1 MLRILEIAWLCVAIA
16 TFCAA
21 MFQLFTEEES
31 WWFLLIGTAIATAMY
46 MVRRKQRMKMEDYI
60 RKQQD
65 TARYH

>member
-16 TFCAA
+16 TFGTAL
-21 MFQLFTEEES
+21 FQFFTGEES
-31 WWFLLIGTAIATAMY
+31 WWFLLIGTVIATAMY
-46 MVRRKQRMKMEDYI
+46 LVRRKQRMKMEDYS

>member
-16 TFCAA
+16 TLCTAL
-21 MFQLFTEEES
+21 FQFFTGEES
-31 WWFLLIGTAIATAMY
+31 WWFLLIGTMIATAMY
-46 MVRRKQRMKMEDYI
+46 LVRRKQRMKMEDYS

>member
-21 MFQLFTEEES
+21 LFQFFTGEES
-31 WWFLLIGTAIATAMY
+31 WWFLLTGTAIATAMF
-46 MVRRKQRMKMEDYI
+46 MVRRKQRMKMDEYS

-65 TARYH
+65 AARYH

>member
-21 MFQLFTEEES
+21 LFQLFTGEES
-31 WWFLLIGTAIATAMY
+31 WWFLLIGTAIAATMY
-46 MVRRKQRMKMEDYI
+46 LVRKKQRMKMEEYA

-65 TARYH
+65 AARYH

>member
-21 MFQLFTEEES
+21 MFQLFTDEES

-46 MVRRKQRMKMEDYI
+46 MVRRKQRMKMDDYS

>member
-21 MFQLFTEEES
+21 LFQFFTGEES
-31 WWFLLIGTAIATAMY
+31 WWFLLIGTAIASAMF
-46 MVRRKQRMKMEDYI
+46 MVRRKQRMKMDDYA

>member
-16 TFCAA
+16 TFCTAL
-21 MFQLFTEEES
+21 FQYFTGEES
-31 WWFLLIGTAIATAMY
+31 WWFLLIGTVIATAMFL
-46 MVRRKQRMKMEDYI
+46 VRRKQRIKMDDYT

>member
-21 MFQLFTEEES
+21 MFQFFTGEDS
-31 WWFLLIGTAIATAMY
+31 WWYLLIFTGIGIGMY
-46 MVRRKQRMKMEDYI
+46 MVRRRQRLKMDDYT

-65 TARYH
+65 AARYH

>member
-21 MFQLFTEEES
+21 LFQFFTGEES
-31 WWFLLIGTAIATAMY
+31 WWFLLIGTAIAVTMF
-46 MVRRKQRMKMEDYI
+46 MVRRKQRMKMEEYI

-65 TARYH
+65 AGRYH

>member
-16 TFCAA
+16 TFCTAL
-21 MFQLFTEEES
+21 FQLFTDEDS
-31 WWFLLIGTAIATAMY
+31 WWFLLIGTGIATAMFL
-46 MVRRKQRMKMEDYI
+46 VRRKQRMKMEDYT